1 MKREVDYTWR
11 LAELMAAHGMHN
23 STDLIPAWPNVAFSS
38 PDPRSTVLSTNGPNV
53 FRCN

>member
-23 STDLIPAWPNVAFSS
+23 STDLIPRP
-38 PDPRSTVLSTNGPNV
+38 PRS
-53 FRCN
+53 